1 MVLSLEYL
9 HNQGVV
15 YRDFKPENILIDRQG
30 YIRLT
35 DFGLS
40 KIGMHE
46 DGRTKTF
53 CGTLEYMAPEMIKND
68 NYNNSVDWFAFG
80 LVLYEMLTGKSP
92 FRFKKEMTIVD
103 KMNAI
108 VSVSDDE
115 MPIPDSCS
123 SESTDL
129 LSKLLKQAPDER
141 IGCWEAGATDIKQHP
156 FFRGVDWDGLLLKRV
171 VPPFIPETEND
182 LDVQNVAQEFLTES
196 IPSDF
201 GQPLTF
207 EPASADLR
215 NTLTSLSEEK
225 YKDFYYINS
234 HNFFVSPK
242 RTGPNQIKFQETSSV
257 GSIEKE
263 QENNENAS
271 HQSVSSGAEKNTK
284 ASQ

>member
-1 MVLSLEYL
+1 
-9 HNQGVV
+9 
-15 YRDFKPENILIDRQG
+15 
-30 YIRLT
+30 
-35 DFGLS
+35 
-40 KIGMHE
+40 
-46 DGRTKTF
+46 
-53 CGTLEYMAPEMIKND
+53 
-68 NYNNSVDWFAFG
+68 
-80 LVLYEMLTGKSP
+80 
-92 FRFKKEMTIVD
+92 MTIVD

-242 RTGPNQIKFQETSSV
+242 RTGPN
-257 GSIEKE
+257 
-263 QENNENAS
+263 
-271 HQSVSSGAEKNTK
+271 
-284 ASQ
+284 